1 MELLA
6 GSFDLSD
13 AVLIAVMG
21 WMIRWSYR
29 DRRELREEIRAGFAE
44 ARAER
49 QRGFAEAKA
58 EREQIRDEAR
68 AERQRGFA
76 EAKAEREQIRD
87 EAKAEREQIREE
99 ARAEREQI
107 RAEAR
112 AERGQIRAEAAETN
126 KRLVWIGEQ
135 VAWMRGRH
143 DYALEEPVAQQA
155 APRG

>member
-49 QRGFAEAKA
+49 QRGFA
-58 EREQIRDEAR
+58 
-68 AERQRGFA
+68 
-76 EAKAEREQIRD
+76 

>member
-44 ARAER
+44 A
-49 QRGFAEAKA
+49 KA
-58 EREQIRDEAR
+58 ERERGFDEAR

-76 EAKAEREQIRD
+76 EARAERQRGFD
-87 EAKAEREQIREE
+87 E
-99 ARAEREQI
+99 ARAERE
-107 RAEAR
+107 
-112 AERGQIRAEAAETN
+112 QIRAEAAETN

-135 VAWMRGRH
+135 VAWIRVRH
-143 DYALEEPVAQQA
+143 DYSLEEPVAQRA

>member
-44 ARAER
+44 AKAER
-49 QRGFAEAKA
+49 QRGFA
-58 EREQIRDEAR
+58 
-68 AERQRGFA
+68 
-76 EAKAEREQIRD
+76 

-112 AERGQIRAEAAETN
+112 AEREQIRAEAAETN

-143 DYALEEPVAQQA
+143 DYALEEPVVQQA

>member
-44 ARAER
+44 A
-49 QRGFAEAKA
+49 KA

-76 EAKAEREQIRD
+76 EA
-87 EAKAEREQIREE
+87 
-99 ARAEREQI
+99 RAERE
-107 RAEAR
+107 
-112 AERGQIRAEAAETN
+112 QIRAEAAETN

-143 DYALEEPVAQQA
+143 DYSLEESVAQRA

>member
-29 DRRELREEIRAGFAE
+29 DRKELREEIRAGFAE
-44 ARAER
+44 A
-49 QRGFAEAKA
+49 KA
-58 EREQIRDEAR
+58 ERERGFDEAR

-76 EAKAEREQIRD
+76 EARAERQRGFD
-87 EAKAEREQIREE
+87 E
-99 ARAEREQI
+99 ARAERE
-107 RAEAR
+107 
-112 AERGQIRAEAAETN
+112 QIRAEAAETN

-135 VAWMRGRH
+135 VAWIRGRH
-143 DYALEEPVAQQA
+143 DYSLEEPG
-155 APRG
+155 APAGRASG

>member
-44 ARAER
+44 AKAERERGFDEARAER

-76 EAKAEREQIRD
+76 EARAERERGFD
-87 EAKAEREQIREE
+87 E
-99 ARAEREQI
+99 ARAERE
-107 RAEAR
+107 
-112 AERGQIRAEAAETN
+112 QIRAEAAETN

-135 VAWMRGRH
+135 VAWIRGRH
-143 DYALEEPVAQQA
+143 DYSLEEPVAQRA

>member
-29 DRRELREEIRAGFAE
+29 DRKELREEIRAGFAE
-44 ARAER
+44 A
-49 QRGFAEAKA
+49 KA
-58 EREQIRDEAR
+58 ERERGFDEAR

-76 EAKAEREQIRD
+76 EAKAEREQIRA
-87 EAKAEREQIREE
+87 EARAERQRGFEE
-99 ARAEREQI
+99 ARAERE
-107 RAEAR
+107 
-112 AERGQIRAEAAETN
+112 QIRAEAAETN

-135 VAWMRGRH
+135 VAWIRGRH
-143 DYALEEPVAQQA
+143 DYSLEEPG
-155 APRG
+155 APAGRASG

>member
-6 GSFDLSD
+6 GSFNLSD

-29 DRRELREEIRAGFAE
+29 DRRELWEEIRAGFAE

-49 QRGFAEAKA
+49 QRGFA
-58 EREQIRDEAR
+58 
-68 AERQRGFA
+68 
-76 EAKAEREQIRD
+76 

-143 DYALEEPVAQQA
+143 DYALEEPVVQQA

>member
-44 ARAER
+44 A
-49 QRGFAEAKA
+49 KA
-58 EREQIRDEAR
+58 ERERGFDEAR

-76 EAKAEREQIRD
+76 EARAERQRGFD
-87 EAKAEREQIREE
+87 E
-99 ARAEREQI
+99 ARAERE
-107 RAEAR
+107 
-112 AERGQIRAEAAETN
+112 QIRAEAAETN

-135 VAWMRGRH
+135 VAWIRGRH
-143 DYALEEPVAQQA
+143 DYSLEEPG
-155 APRG
+155 APAGRASG